1 MVSCR
6 FSIFLEALGETN
18 RELHQDAIPGQ
29 DLRKWSSKFG
39 ILVCQPTNFL
49 GNHTVIAIAVSIWQ
63 TILVLSGQRV
73 WLSHQTTPYRRF
85 VGSLWTQNSSQLVST
100 NIAKGQDSTV
110 FFDRTG
116 LVSGVFTMHHVST
129 QFFFT
134 FSKAIPW
141 RTWNWAAAAAIPRW
155 VTWLAAWSPS
165 GAGPQ
170 DVKLRD
176 KRMHQPDLVHSIV
189 IVYICYNYMYVYI
202 YIYIQYIFIFIYIYM

>member
-1 MVSCR
+1 
-6 FSIFLEALGETN
+6 
-18 RELHQDAIPGQ
+18 
-29 DLRKWSSKFG
+29 
-39 ILVCQPTNFL
+39 
-49 GNHTVIAIAVSIWQ
+49 
-63 TILVLSGQRV
+63 
-73 WLSHQTTPYRRF
+73 
-85 VGSLWTQNSSQLVST
+85 
-100 NIAKGQDSTV
+100 
-110 FFDRTG
+110 

-202 YIYIQYIFIFIYIYM
+202 YTYNTYLYLYIYICNYIYIVEHILYITILHHIYLFHIFRTHTHICIYI